1 MVEIAL
7 RLTDDDGKPLRR
19 ASDVTVSR
27 QIMERVRSA
36 LFEGRL
42 HSGDYLGSEKDVAAD
57 FGVSRMAARDALRA
71 LSANGVVDI
80 RVGAGG
86 GIRVAGSDPEKFGD
100 ALSIQ
105 VALSGATNV
114 EVLEAQLGIEERAAE
129 LAAANRTLGDVTEMH
144 RLIEAAEAARDDALA
159 FLRLGW
165 DFHLAV
171 AEASHNR
178 VLIIQLKALRHVAW
192 SSRASAQVQGVSDRV
207 LTIHREIAAAI
218 EAGDA
223 TQAKA
228 IMRNHLDHMR
238 AAEPLRAAC
247 C

>member
-1 MVEIAL
+1 MIENAL
-7 RLTDDDGKPLRR
+7 RLVDDDGAPLRR
-19 ASDVTVSR
+19 ANDVTVSS

-36 LFEGRL
+36 VFDGRL
-42 HSGDYLGSEKDVAAD
+42 HPGDYLGSEKDVAAD

-71 LSANGVVDI
+71 LSASGVVDI
-80 RVGAGG
+80 RVGSGG
-86 GIRVAGSDPEKFGD
+86 GIRVASSDPEKFGD

-129 LAAANRTLGDVTEMH
+129 LAATNRTLDDVTRMH
-144 RLIEAAEAARDDALA
+144 RLIEAAEAAQGDALE

-192 SSRASAQVQGVSDRV
+192 SARGSAQVQGVSDRV
-207 LTIHREIAAAI
+207 LEIHRDVAAAV

-223 TQAKA
+223 TLAKS
-228 IMRNHLDHMR
+228 IMRMHLDHMR
-238 AAEPLRAAC
+238 EGETLRDAC

>member
-1 MVEIAL
+1 MAEN
-7 RLTDDDGKPLRR
+7 PLRVV
-19 ASDVTVSR
+19 SDSSAPLKRESESTVSR
-27 QIMERVRSA
+27 QIMERVRTA

-42 HSGDYLGSEKDVAAD
+42 RPGDHLGSEKDFAD
-57 FGVSRMAARDALRA
+57 EFGVSRMAARDALRA
-71 LSANGVVDI
+71 LAANGVIDI
-80 RVGAGG
+80 KVGAGG
-86 GIRVAGSDPEKFGD
+86 GIRVASGDPEKFGD

-105 VALSGATNV
+105 IALSGATNI

-129 LAAANRTLGDVTEMH
+129 LAALNRTPDDIANLH
-144 RLIEAAEAARDDALA
+144 RLIEAARDAQGEALR

-192 SSRASAQVQGVSDRV
+192 SARGSAQVQEASDRV
-207 LTIHREIAAAI
+207 LAIHAEIAEAI
-218 EAGDA
+218 EAGHSA
-223 TQAKA
+223 RAKA
-228 IMRNHLDHMR
+228 IMRTHLDHMR
-238 AAEPLRAAC
+238 EGETLRASC

>member
-1 MVEIAL
+1 MVENL
-7 RLTDDDGKPLRR
+7 FRLVEEDGTPLRR
-19 ASDVTVSR
+19 ANDVTVSR
-27 QIMERVRSA
+27 QIMDRVRSA
-36 LFEGRL
+36 LFDGRL
-42 HSGDYLGSEKDVAAD
+42 RPGDYLGSEKEVAAD

-86 GIRVAGSDPEKFGD
+86 GIRVAAGDPEKFGD

-129 LAAANRTLGDVTEMH
+129 LAAVNRTLGDVTEMY
-144 RLIEAAEAARDDALA
+144 RLIEAAEAAQGDALK

-192 SSRASAQVQGVSDRV
+192 STRGSAQVQGVSERV
-207 LTIHREIAAAI
+207 LTIHRDVAAAI

-223 TQAKA
+223 ARA
-228 IMRNHLDHMR
+228 RSIMRMHLDHMR
-238 AAEPLRAAC
+238 EGETLRDAC

>member
-1 MVEIAL
+1 LVENAL
-7 RLTDDDGKPLRR
+7 RLVDETGTPLRR
-19 ASDVTVSR
+19 LSDVTVSS
-27 QIMERVRSA
+27 QIMDRVRSA
-36 LFEGRL
+36 LFKGRL
-42 HSGDYLGSEKDVAAD
+42 QPGDYLGSEKEVAAE

-71 LSANGVVDI
+71 LSAKGVVDI

-86 GIRVAGSDPEKFGD
+86 GIRVAASDPEHFGD

-129 LAAANRTLGDVTEMH
+129 LAAGNRTLDDVTRMH
-144 RLIEAAEAARDDALA
+144 RLIEAAEAARDDALE

-178 VLIIQLKALRHVAW
+178 VLIIQLKALGHVAW
-192 SSRASAQVQGVSDRV
+192 STRGSAQVQGVSDRV
-207 LTIHREIAAAI
+207 LAIHRDIAAAI

-223 TQAKA
+223 TRAKA
-228 IMRNHLDHMR
+228 IMRLHLDHMR
-238 AAEPLRAAC
+238 EGETLRDTC

>member
-1 MVEIAL
+1 MAENML
-7 RLTDDDGKPLRR
+7 RLTDEDGVPLKR
-19 ASDVTVSR
+19 ANDVTVSS
-27 QIMERVRSA
+27 QIMDRVQTA
-36 LFEGRL
+36 LFDGKLRP
-42 HSGDYLGSEKDVAAD
+42 GDYLGSEKEIAAD

-86 GIRVAGSDPEKFGD
+86 GIRVAGGDPEKFGD

-105 VALSGATNV
+105 VALSGASNV
-114 EVLEAQLGIEERAAE
+114 EILEAQLGIEERAAE
-129 LAAANRTLGDVTEMH
+129 LAATNRTLGDVGEMH
-144 RLIEAAEAARDDALA
+144 RLIEAADAARGDALK

-178 VLIIQLKALRHVAW
+178 VLIIQLKAFRHVAW
-192 SSRASAQVQGVSDRV
+192 STRGSAQVQGVSDQV
-207 LTIHREIAAAI
+207 LAVHRDIAGAI

-223 TQAKA
+223 TLAKS
-228 IMRNHLDHMR
+228 IMRTHLDQMR
-238 AAEPLRAAC
+238 RAEPLRDAC

>member
-1 MVEIAL
+1 MVENL
-7 RLTDDDGKPLRR
+7 FRLVEEDGPPLRR
-19 ASDVTVSR
+19 ANDVTVSR
-27 QIMERVRSA
+27 QIMDRVRSA
-36 LFEGRL
+36 LFDGRL
-42 HSGDYLGSEKDVAAD
+42 RPGDYLGSEKEVAAD

-86 GIRVAGSDPEKFGD
+86 GIRVAAGDPEKFGD

-129 LAAANRTLGDVTEMH
+129 LAAVNRTLGDVTEMY
-144 RLIEAAEAARDDALA
+144 RLIEAAEAAQGDALK

-192 SSRASAQVQGVSDRV
+192 STRGSAQVQGVSERV
-207 LTIHREIAAAI
+207 LTIHRDVAAAI

-223 TQAKA
+223 ARA
-228 IMRNHLDHMR
+228 RSIMRMHLDHMR
-238 AAEPLRAAC
+238 EGETLRDAC

>member
-1 MVEIAL
+1 MVENVF
-7 RLTDDDGKPLRR
+7 RLVEEDGTPLRR
-19 ASDVTVSR
+19 ANDVTVSR
-27 QIMERVRSA
+27 QIMDRVRSA
-36 LFEGRL
+36 LFDGRL
-42 HSGDYLGSEKDVAAD
+42 RPGDYLGSEKEVAAD

-86 GIRVAGSDPEKFGD
+86 GIRVAAGDPEKFGD

-129 LAAANRTLGDVTEMH
+129 LAAANRTLGDVTEMY
-144 RLIEAAEAARDDALA
+144 RLIDAAEAARDDALK

-192 SSRASAQVQGVSDRV
+192 STRGSTQVQGVSDRV
-207 LTIHREIAAAI
+207 LAIHRDVAAAI

-223 TQAKA
+223 ARA
-228 IMRNHLDHMR
+228 RSIMRTHLDHMR
-238 AAEPLRAAC
+238 AGETLRDAC

>member
-1 MVEIAL
+1 MVENAL
-7 RLTDDDGKPLRR
+7 RLVDDDGAPLRR
-19 ASDVTVSR
+19 VNDVTVSS

-36 LFEGRL
+36 VFDGRL
-42 HSGDYLGSEKDVAAD
+42 RPGDYLGSEKDVAAD

-71 LSANGVVDI
+71 LSASGVVDI
-80 RVGAGG
+80 RVGSGG
-86 GIRVAGSDPEKFGD
+86 GIRVAASDPEKFGD

-105 VALSGATNV
+105 IALSGATNV

-129 LAAANRTLGDVTEMH
+129 LAAANRTPDDVTRMH
-144 RLIEAAEAARDDALA
+144 RLIAAAEAAQQDALE

-192 SSRASAQVQGVSDRV
+192 SARGSAQVQGVSDRV
-207 LTIHREIAAAI
+207 LAIHRAVAAAI
-218 EAGDA
+218 EACDPA
-223 TQAKA
+223 RAKS
-228 IMRNHLDHMR
+228 IMRTHLDHMR
-238 AAEPLRAAC
+238 EGETLRDTC

>member
-1 MVEIAL
+1 MVETAF
-7 RLTDDDGKPLRR
+7 RLVDENGAPLRR
-19 ASDVTVSR
+19 ANDVTVSS
-27 QIMERVRSA
+27 QIMERVRNA
-36 LFEGRL
+36 LFDGRL
-42 HSGDYLGSEKDVAAD
+42 QPGDYLGSEKDVAAD

-86 GIRVAGSDPEKFGD
+86 GIRVAAGDPEKFGD

-105 VALSGATNV
+105 IALSGATNV

-144 RLIEAAEAARDDALA
+144 RLIAAAEAARDQALD

-192 SSRASAQVQGVSDRV
+192 STRGSAQVQGVSERV
-207 LTIHREIAAAI
+207 LAIHREIAAAI

-223 TQAKA
+223 TRAKSV
-228 IMRNHLDHMR
+228 MRTHLDHMR
-238 AAEPLRAAC
+238 EAEPLRDTC

>member
-1 MVEIAL
+1 MVENL
-7 RLTDDDGKPLRR
+7 FRLVEEDGTPLRR
-19 ASDVTVSR
+19 ANDVTVSR
-27 QIMERVRSA
+27 QIMDRVRSA
-36 LFEGRL
+36 LFDGRL
-42 HSGDYLGSEKDVAAD
+42 RPGDYLGSEKEVAAD

-86 GIRVAGSDPEKFGD
+86 GIRVAAGDPEKFGD

-129 LAAANRTLGDVTEMH
+129 LAAVNRTLGDVTEMY
-144 RLIEAAEAARDDALA
+144 RLIEAAEAAQGDALK

-192 SSRASAQVQGVSDRV
+192 STRGSAQVQGVSERV
-207 LTIHREIAAAI
+207 LTIHRDVAAAI

-223 TQAKA
+223 ACA
-228 IMRNHLDHMR
+228 RSIMRMHLDHMR
-238 AAEPLRAAC
+238 EGETLRDAC